1 MYKLS
6 IVNEVTGRSY
16 GSTWESQS
24 EKNEYLDKQ
33 IAKQGWG
40 KNQRIITEDNISE
53 ELRSR
58 IISTEVIP
66 QVGTEGT
73 PELQDEEGNVI
84 VEAQPAS
91 EDYSPERTEHTVKA
105 DYVITEEDLSQ
116 DIAWRN
122 EQKVIARKKEYKSIE
137 EVMHIILDHGM
148 DSQEFIDLQTERSA
162 IKARHPKE

>member
-6 IVNEVTGRSY
+6 IVNEVNGRTF

-24 EKNEYLDKQ
+24 EKDAYLDKL
-33 IAKQGWG
+33 IAKQSWG
-40 KNQRIITEDNISE
+40 KNQRIITEDNMPE

-58 IISTEVIP
+58 IISTQVIP
-66 QVGTEGT
+66 QVGTEAT
-73 PELQDEEGNVI
+73 PEALDEEGNVI
-84 VEAQPAS
+84 IEAIEAS
-91 EDYSPERTEHTVKA
+91 SDYQPERTEHTVKA
-105 DYVITEEDLSQ
+105 DYVITEVDLSQ

-137 EVMHIILDHGM
+137 EVIHIILDHGM
-148 DSQEFIDLQTERSA
+148 DSQEFIDMQTERSA